1 MIENIRL
8 SFQGIWSH
16 KMRSFL
22 TMLGIIIGI
31 ASIISIVSTIKGTNE
46 QIKKNLIGSGTNTVQ
61 IQLYQG
67 DYQYEM
73 LYNGLPDGIP
83 VRDETTMEKIK
94 SVKNVEDAAFY
105 TSRSDYNNSVY
116 YGNNGISGSQ
126 VFGVDNSYFTTNGLV
141 LKSGRTF
148 VDSDFTDFHA
158 AAIIDA
164 DTADSLFDGEN
175 PIGKTIEISSIPFTV
190 VGVVDEDSKFEPV
203 INSIDEYYT
212 YYSDS
217 SASRIFVPSSMW
229 PALYSFDEPQNVAIR
244 VSNTEAMTDAGK
256 AVAEIMNTNVTN
268 SEIKYQ
274 AQDLLKQAQDLQDLS
289 SSTNSQ
295 LIWIASISLLV
306 GGIGVM
312 NIMLV
317 SVTER
322 TREIGLKKA
331 IGAKKSRI
339 LWQFLTEAAVLTS
352 LGGIVG
358 VGAGIGLAAIISR
371 VTSAPVAISV
381 PSIIIAVVFSMVI
394 GIIFGLLKHNV
405 RYEDLDT
412 MDEATWDQV
421 IQYGIE
427 FAAEVC
433 KSFNNSVSKE
443 FAEARKYQP

>member
-83 VRDETTMEKIK
+83 VRDETTIEKIK

-190 VGVVDEDSKFEPV
+190 VGIVDEDSKFEPV

-212 YYSDS
+212 YYSNS

-256 AVAEIMNTNVTN
+256 AVAEIMNTSVTN

-394 GIIFGLLKHNV
+394 GIIFGLLPSFK
-405 RYEDLDT
+405 
-412 MDEATWDQV
+412 
-421 IQYGIE
+421 
-427 FAAEVC
+427 AANLNPIDALRHE
-433 KSFNNSVSKE
+433 
-443 FAEARKYQP
+443 

>member
-94 SVKNVEDAAFY
+94 SVKNVEDTAFY

-116 YGNNGISGSQ
+116 YGNNSISGSQ
-126 VFGVDNSYFTTNGLV
+126 IFGVDNSYFTTNGLV

-190 VGVVDEDSKFEPV
+190 VGIVDEDSKFEPV

-212 YYSDS
+212 YYSNS

-358 VGAGIGLAAIISR
+358 VGAGIGLAEIISR

-381 PSIIIAVVFSMVI
+381 PSIVIAVVFSMVI
-394 GIIFGLLKHNV
+394 GIIFGLLPSFK
-405 RYEDLDT
+405 
-412 MDEATWDQV
+412 
-421 IQYGIE
+421 
-427 FAAEVC
+427 AANLNPIDALRHE
-433 KSFNNSVSKE
+433 
-443 FAEARKYQP
+443 

>member
-94 SVKNVEDAAFY
+94 SIKNVEDAAFY

-190 VGVVDEDSKFEPV
+190 VGIVDEDSKFEPV

-212 YYSDS
+212 YYSNS

-394 GIIFGLLKHNV
+394 GIIFGLLPSFK
-405 RYEDLDT
+405 
-412 MDEATWDQV
+412 
-421 IQYGIE
+421 
-427 FAAEVC
+427 AANLNPIDALRHE
-433 KSFNNSVSKE
+433 
-443 FAEARKYQP
+443 

>member
-126 VFGVDNSYFTTNGLV
+126 VFGVDNSYFTSNGLV

-190 VGVVDEDSKFEPV
+190 VGIVDEDSKFEPV

-394 GIIFGLLKHNV
+394 GIIFGLLPSFK
-405 RYEDLDT
+405 
-412 MDEATWDQV
+412 
-421 IQYGIE
+421 
-427 FAAEVC
+427 AANLNPIDALRHE
-433 KSFNNSVSKE
+433 
-443 FAEARKYQP
+443 

>member
-116 YGNNGISGSQ
+116 YGNNSISGSQ
-126 VFGVDNSYFTTNGLV
+126 IFGVDNSYFTTNGLV

-190 VGVVDEDSKFEPV
+190 VGIVDEDSKFEPV

-212 YYSDS
+212 YYSNS

-381 PSIIIAVVFSMVI
+381 PSVIIAVVFSMVI
-394 GIIFGLLKHNV
+394 GIIFGLLPSFK
-405 RYEDLDT
+405 
-412 MDEATWDQV
+412 
-421 IQYGIE
+421 
-427 FAAEVC
+427 AANLNPIDALRHE
-433 KSFNNSVSKE
+433 
-443 FAEARKYQP
+443 

>member
-116 YGNNGISGSQ
+116 YGNNSISGSQ

-148 VDSDFTDFHA
+148 VDSDFADFHA
-158 AAIIDA
+158 SAIIDA

-190 VGVVDEDSKFEPV
+190 VGIVDEDSKFEPV

-212 YYSDS
+212 YYSNS

-394 GIIFGLLKHNV
+394 GIIFGLLPSFK
-405 RYEDLDT
+405 
-412 MDEATWDQV
+412 
-421 IQYGIE
+421 
-427 FAAEVC
+427 AANLNPIDALRHE
-433 KSFNNSVSKE
+433 
-443 FAEARKYQP
+443 

>member
-83 VRDETTMEKIK
+83 VRDETTMKKIK

-190 VGVVDEDSKFEPV
+190 VGIVDEDSKFEPV

-394 GIIFGLLKHNV
+394 GIIFGLLPSFK
-405 RYEDLDT
+405 
-412 MDEATWDQV
+412 
-421 IQYGIE
+421 
-427 FAAEVC
+427 AANLNPIDALRHE
-433 KSFNNSVSKE
+433 
-443 FAEARKYQP
+443 

>member
-175 PIGKTIEISSIPFTV
+175 PIGKTIEISGIPFTV
-190 VGVVDEDSKFEPV
+190 VGIVDEDSKFEPV

-394 GIIFGLLKHNV
+394 GIIFGLLPSFK
-405 RYEDLDT
+405 
-412 MDEATWDQV
+412 ATNLNPIDALRH
-421 IQYGIE
+421 E
-427 FAAEVC
+427 
-433 KSFNNSVSKE
+433 
-443 FAEARKYQP
+443 

>member
-31 ASIISIVSTIKGTNE
+31 ASIISIVSTIKGTNG
-46 QIKKNLIGSGTNTVQ
+46 QIKKNLIGSGTNPVQ

-83 VRDETTMEKIK
+83 VRDETTIEKIK

-190 VGVVDEDSKFEPV
+190 VGIVDEDSKFEPV

-256 AVAEIMNTNVTN
+256 AVAEIMNANVTN

-358 VGAGIGLAAIISR
+358 VGAGIGLAEIISR
-371 VTSAPVAISV
+371 GTSAPVAISV

-394 GIIFGLLKHNV
+394 GIIFGLLPSFK
-405 RYEDLDT
+405 
-412 MDEATWDQV
+412 
-421 IQYGIE
+421 
-427 FAAEVC
+427 AANLNPIDALRHE
-433 KSFNNSVSKE
+433 
-443 FAEARKYQP
+443 

>member
-94 SVKNVEDAAFY
+94 FVKNVEDAAFY

-116 YGNNGISGSQ
+116 YGNNSISGSQ

-190 VGVVDEDSKFEPV
+190 VGIVDEDSKFEPV

-394 GIIFGLLKHNV
+394 GIIFGLLPSFK
-405 RYEDLDT
+405 
-412 MDEATWDQV
+412 
-421 IQYGIE
+421 
-427 FAAEVC
+427 AANLNPIDALRHE
-433 KSFNNSVSKE
+433 
-443 FAEARKYQP
+443 

>member
-148 VDSDFTDFHA
+148 VGSDFTDFHA

-175 PIGKTIEISSIPFTV
+175 PIGKTIEISSTPFTV

-394 GIIFGLLKHNV
+394 GIIFGLLPSFK
-405 RYEDLDT
+405 
-412 MDEATWDQV
+412 
-421 IQYGIE
+421 
-427 FAAEVC
+427 AANLNPIDALRHE
-433 KSFNNSVSKE
+433 
-443 FAEARKYQP
+443 

>member
-83 VRDETTMEKIK
+83 VRDETTIEKIK

-116 YGNNGISGSQ
+116 YGNNSISGSQ

-148 VDSDFTDFHA
+148 VGSDFTDFHA

-190 VGVVDEDSKFEPV
+190 VGIVDEDSKFEPV

-212 YYSDS
+212 YYSNS

-358 VGAGIGLAAIISR
+358 VGAGIGLAEIISR

-394 GIIFGLLKHNV
+394 GIIFGLLPSFK
-405 RYEDLDT
+405 
-412 MDEATWDQV
+412 
-421 IQYGIE
+421 
-427 FAAEVC
+427 AANLNPIDALRHE
-433 KSFNNSVSKE
+433 
-443 FAEARKYQP
+443 

>member
-394 GIIFGLLKHNV
+394 GIVFGLVPAVKASRLNPI
-405 RYEDLDT
+405 
-412 MDEATWDQV
+412 EALRR
-421 IQYGIE
+421 E
-427 FAAEVC
+427 
-433 KSFNNSVSKE
+433 
-443 FAEARKYQP
+443 

>member
-126 VFGVDNSYFTTNGLV
+126 VFGVDNSYFTTNGLA

-190 VGVVDEDSKFEPV
+190 VGIVDEDSKFEPV

-229 PALYSFDEPQNVAIR
+229 PALYSFDESQNVAIR

-268 SEIKYQ
+268 GEIKYQ

-394 GIIFGLLKHNV
+394 GIIFGLLPSFK
-405 RYEDLDT
+405 
-412 MDEATWDQV
+412 
-421 IQYGIE
+421 
-427 FAAEVC
+427 AANLNPIDALRHE
-433 KSFNNSVSKE
+433 
-443 FAEARKYQP
+443 

>member
-295 LIWIASISLLV
+295 LIWVASISLLV

-394 GIIFGLLKHNV
+394 GIIFGLLPSFK
-405 RYEDLDT
+405 
-412 MDEATWDQV
+412 
-421 IQYGIE
+421 
-427 FAAEVC
+427 AANLNPIDALRHE
-433 KSFNNSVSKE
+433 
-443 FAEARKYQP
+443 

>member
-190 VGVVDEDSKFEPV
+190 VGIVDEDSKFEPV

-358 VGAGIGLAAIISR
+358 VGAGIGLAEIISH

-394 GIIFGLLKHNV
+394 GIIFGLLPSLK
-405 RYEDLDT
+405 
-412 MDEATWDQV
+412 
-421 IQYGIE
+421 
-427 FAAEVC
+427 AANLNPIDALRHE
-433 KSFNNSVSKE
+433 
-443 FAEARKYQP
+443 

>member
-394 GIIFGLLKHNV
+394 GIVFGLVPAIKASRLNPI
-405 RYEDLDT
+405 
-412 MDEATWDQV
+412 EALRR
-421 IQYGIE
+421 E
-427 FAAEVC
+427 
-433 KSFNNSVSKE
+433 
-443 FAEARKYQP
+443 

>member
-190 VGVVDEDSKFEPV
+190 VGIVDEDSKFEPV

-381 PSIIIAVVFSMVI
+381 PSIIIAVVLSLI
-394 GIIFGLLKHNV
+394 HI
-405 RYEDLDT
+405 
-412 MDEATWDQV
+412 
-421 IQYGIE
+421 
-427 FAAEVC
+427 
-433 KSFNNSVSKE
+433 
-443 FAEARKYQP
+443 

>member
-126 VFGVDNSYFTTNGLV
+126 VFGVDNGYFTTNGLV

-190 VGVVDEDSKFEPV
+190 VGIVDEDSKFEPV

-212 YYSDS
+212 YYSNS

-394 GIIFGLLKHNV
+394 GIIFGLLPSFK
-405 RYEDLDT
+405 
-412 MDEATWDQV
+412 
-421 IQYGIE
+421 
-427 FAAEVC
+427 AANLNPIDALRHE
-433 KSFNNSVSKE
+433 
-443 FAEARKYQP
+443 

>member
-175 PIGKTIEISSIPFTV
+175 PIGKTIEISGIPFTV
-190 VGVVDEDSKFEPV
+190 VGIVDEDSKFEPV

-256 AVAEIMNTNVTN
+256 AVAEIMNTNVSN

-394 GIIFGLLKHNV
+394 GIIFGLLPSFK
-405 RYEDLDT
+405 
-412 MDEATWDQV
+412 
-421 IQYGIE
+421 
-427 FAAEVC
+427 AANLNPIDALRHE
-433 KSFNNSVSKE
+433 
-443 FAEARKYQP
+443 

>member
-190 VGVVDEDSKFEPV
+190 VGVVDEGSKFEPV

-217 SASRIFVPSSMW
+217 SASRIFVPNSMW

-268 SEIKYQ
+268 GEIKYQ

-394 GIIFGLLKHNV
+394 GIIFGLLPSFK
-405 RYEDLDT
+405 
-412 MDEATWDQV
+412 
-421 IQYGIE
+421 
-427 FAAEVC
+427 AANLNPIDALRHE
-433 KSFNNSVSKE
+433 
-443 FAEARKYQP
+443 

>member
-126 VFGVDNSYFTTNGLV
+126 VFGVDNRYFTTNGLV

-190 VGVVDEDSKFEPV
+190 VGIVDEDSKFEPV

-229 PALYSFDEPQNVAIR
+229 PALYSFDEPQNVALR

-256 AVAEIMNTNVTN
+256 AVAEIMNANVTN

-358 VGAGIGLAAIISR
+358 VGAGIGLAEIISR

-394 GIIFGLLKHNV
+394 GIIFGLLPSFK
-405 RYEDLDT
+405 
-412 MDEATWDQV
+412 
-421 IQYGIE
+421 
-427 FAAEVC
+427 AANLNPIDALRHE
-433 KSFNNSVSKE
+433 
-443 FAEARKYQP
+443 

>member
-126 VFGVDNSYFTTNGLV
+126 VFGVDNRYFTTNGLV

-175 PIGKTIEISSIPFTV
+175 PIGKTIEISGIPFTV
-190 VGVVDEDSKFEPV
+190 VGIVDEDSKFEPV

-212 YYSDS
+212 YYSNN

-394 GIIFGLLKHNV
+394 GIIFGLLPSFK
-405 RYEDLDT
+405 
-412 MDEATWDQV
+412 
-421 IQYGIE
+421 
-427 FAAEVC
+427 AANLNPIDALRHE
-433 KSFNNSVSKE
+433 
-443 FAEARKYQP
+443 

>member
-126 VFGVDNSYFTTNGLV
+126 VFGVDNNYFTTNGLV

-175 PIGKTIEISSIPFTV
+175 PIGKTIEISGIPFTV
-190 VGVVDEDSKFEPV
+190 VGIVDEDSKFEPV

-394 GIIFGLLKHNV
+394 GIIFGLLPSFK
-405 RYEDLDT
+405 
-412 MDEATWDQV
+412 
-421 IQYGIE
+421 
-427 FAAEVC
+427 AANLNPIDALRHE
-433 KSFNNSVSKE
+433 
-443 FAEARKYQP
+443 

>member
-31 ASIISIVSTIKGTNE
+31 ASIKGTNE

-175 PIGKTIEISSIPFTV
+175 PIGKTIEISGIPFTV
-190 VGVVDEDSKFEPV
+190 VGIVDEDSKFEPV

-212 YYSDS
+212 YYSNS

-394 GIIFGLLKHNV
+394 GIIFGLLPSFK
-405 RYEDLDT
+405 
-412 MDEATWDQV
+412 
-421 IQYGIE
+421 
-427 FAAEVC
+427 AANLNPIDALRHE
-433 KSFNNSVSKE
+433 
-443 FAEARKYQP
+443 

>member
-190 VGVVDEDSKFEPV
+190 VGIVDEDSKFEPV

-229 PALYSFDEPQNVAIR
+229 PALYSFDEPRNVAIR

-394 GIIFGLLKHNV
+394 GIIFGLLPSFK
-405 RYEDLDT
+405 
-412 MDEATWDQV
+412 
-421 IQYGIE
+421 
-427 FAAEVC
+427 AANLNPIDALRHE
-433 KSFNNSVSKE
+433 
-443 FAEARKYQP
+443 